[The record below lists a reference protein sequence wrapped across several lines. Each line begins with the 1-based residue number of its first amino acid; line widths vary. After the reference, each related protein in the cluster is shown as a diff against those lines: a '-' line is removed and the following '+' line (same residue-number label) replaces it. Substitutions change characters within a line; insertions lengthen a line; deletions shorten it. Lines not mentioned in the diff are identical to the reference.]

1 MFVHQRT
8 GVDVIRQFYTQGLL
22 ACEPSLQTGRM
33 SAPAAWNGVTF
44 IVPDAIDAGRTYRQS
59 HERGLYP

>member
-1 MFVHQRT
+1 MSVHQRT

-22 ACEPSLQTGRM
+22 ACEPSNPADRM
-33 SAPAAWNGVTF
+33 SVPGAWNGVTF
-44 IVPDAIDAGRTYRQS
+44 IVPAAIDAGRTYRQS